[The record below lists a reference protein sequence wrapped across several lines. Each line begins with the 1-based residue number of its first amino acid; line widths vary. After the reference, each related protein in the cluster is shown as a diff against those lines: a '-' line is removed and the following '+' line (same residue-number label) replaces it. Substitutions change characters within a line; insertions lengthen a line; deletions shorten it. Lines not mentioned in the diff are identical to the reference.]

1 MKSRILVGLQFF
13 IILLMTLPLGTKT
26 EHLYIGSFIVAVG
39 VIVGLFALKEHK
51 SGNFNIRPDIKE
63 NCELVTSGIYM
74 YVRHPMY
81 LAVLIITF
89 GLAVMY
95 ASKYEF
101 ILFVMLVITLLAKL
115 FYEESLWK
123 CHDPKYIEYI
133 QKTKRLIPF
142 VF

>member
-1 MKSRILVGLQFF
+1 
-13 IILLMTLPLGTKT
+13 MTLSLGTKT
-26 EHLYIGSFIVAVG
+26 EHLYIGLFIAT
-39 VIVGLFALKEHK
+39 IGLAIGILALKEHK
-51 SGNFNIRPDIKE
+51 NGNFNIRPDIKKD
-63 NCELVTSGIYM
+63 CELVTSGIYM

-81 LAVLIITF
+81 LAVLLMTL
-89 GLAVMY
+89 GLAVIY

-101 ILFVMLVITLLAKL
+101 VLFVLLSITLLVKL

-123 CHDPKYIEYI
+123 CHDPKYIKYI